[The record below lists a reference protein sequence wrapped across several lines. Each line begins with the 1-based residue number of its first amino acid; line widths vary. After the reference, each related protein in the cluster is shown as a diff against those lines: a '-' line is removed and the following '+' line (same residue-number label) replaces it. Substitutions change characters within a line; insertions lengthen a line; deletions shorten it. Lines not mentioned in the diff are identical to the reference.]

1 MLTKTFALQC
11 PVGLHAR
18 PASILISEAE
28 KFKSDISIKYNS
40 KEVSLKS
47 IIGVM
52 TLGIKTNESFE
63 LIVQGEDEEQAMARL
78 ETFFNEEIKD
88 L

>member
-1 MLTKTFALQC
+1 MLTKTFVLQC
-11 PVGLHAR
+11 PIGLHAR
-18 PASILISEAE
+18 PASVLISEAE
-28 KFKSDISIKYNS
+28 KFKSEISIRYNN

-63 LIVQGEDEEQAMARL
+63 VIVNGEDEEQAIDRL
-78 ETFFNEEIKD
+78 DTFFNEEIKD

>member
-1 MLTKTFALQC
+1 MLTKTFVLQC

-28 KFKSDISIKYNS
+28 KFKSDISIKYKT

-52 TLGIKTNESFE
+52 TLGIKTDDSFE
-63 LIVQGEDEEQAMARL
+63 VIVSGEDEKQAMIRM
-78 ETFFNEEIKD
+78 EKFFDEEIKH

>member
-1 MLTKTFALQC
+1 MLTKTFVLKC
-11 PVGLHAR
+11 PIGLHAR

-28 KFKSDISIKYNS
+28 KFKSEISIRYKN
-40 KEVSLKS
+40 KEISLKS

-52 TLGIKTNESFE
+52 TLGIKTGESFDV
-63 LIVQGEDEEQAMARL
+63 IISGEDEAEAMERL
-78 ETFFNEEIKD
+78 NKFFEEEIQS

>member
-1 MLTKTFALQC
+1 MLTKTFVLQC

-28 KFKSDISIKYNS
+28 KYKSDISIKYNS

>member
-1 MLTKTFALQC
+1 MLTKTFILQC
-11 PVGLHAR
+11 PIGLHAR

-28 KFKSDISIKYNS
+28 KFKSEISIKYKA

-52 TLGIKTNESFE
+52 TLGIKTDDSFE
-63 LIVQGEDEEQAMARL
+63 VIISGEDEDLAMNRM
-78 ETFFNEEIKD
+78 EKFFDEEIKH

>member
-1 MLTKTFALQC
+1 MLTKTFVLQC
-11 PVGLHAR
+11 PIGLHAR
-18 PASILISEAE
+18 PASVLISEAE
-28 KFKSDISIKYNS
+28 KFKSEISIRYNN

-63 LIVQGEDEEQAMARL
+63 VIVNGEDEEQAMDRL
-78 ETFFNEEIKD
+78 DTFFNEEIKD

>member
-1 MLTKTFALQC
+1 MLTKTFVLRC

-28 KFKSDISIKYNS
+28 KFKSDISIKYKT

-52 TLGIKTNESFE
+52 TLGIKTDDSFE
-63 LIVQGEDEEQAMARL
+63 VIVSGNDEELAMNRM
-78 ETFFNEEIKD
+78 EKFFDEEIKH